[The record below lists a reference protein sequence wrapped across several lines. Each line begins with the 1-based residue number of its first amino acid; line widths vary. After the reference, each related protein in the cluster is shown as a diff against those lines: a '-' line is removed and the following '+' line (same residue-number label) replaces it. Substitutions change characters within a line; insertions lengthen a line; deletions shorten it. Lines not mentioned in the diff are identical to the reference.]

1 MTTATNTPPGKS
13 SACVGASRRAPQKS
27 HSDFCGNPR
36 RITHTVFAAP
46 PSQPNSRNGYATLL
60 LALLLTGCASRA
72 PVVIDSACDRF
83 AVIYPSR
90 QDTMETQ
97 RQILIHNRAWRA
109 ACIGGKVVP

>member
-1 MTTATNTPPGKS
+1 MTTATNTPPGKP
-13 SACVGASRRAPQKS
+13 SACVGAS
-27 HSDFCGNPR
+27 R

-72 PVVIDSACDRF
+72 PVIIDSACERF
-83 AVIYPSR
+83 AILHPSR

-97 RQILIHNRAWRA
+97 RQILVHNRVWRA
-109 ACIGGKVVP
+109 ACAGEKAAP

>member
-13 SACVGASRRAPQKS
+13 SACVGASRRTG
-27 HSDFCGNPR
+27 C
-36 RITHTVFAAP
+36 TVFAAP

-60 LALLLTGCASRA
+60 LALLLTGCTGRA

-83 AVIYPSR
+83 AVLRPSR

>member
-13 SACVGASRRAPQKS
+13 SACVGAS
-27 HSDFCGNPR
+27 R

-97 RQILIHNRAWRA
+97 RQILAHNRIWRA
-109 ACIGGKVVP
+109 ACTGKKVQP